1 MPETATGWRSV
12 VCLAPFIYPTSAGLR
27 SLRPHPQGPR
37 GAIFLPSSQPPL
49 SLGGIPQR
57 LEKSLSPLKL
67 RLSVGGLQ
75 LTLSYRLLLFFAAI
89 AGPQAAASP
98 EFPGHNGGQ
107 GRSHCFPGAFA
118 GQAVENTCLI
128 KPLA

>member
-12 VCLAPFIYPTSAGLR
+12 VCLAPFIYPTSADLR

-37 GAIFLPSSQPPL
+37 GVIFLPSSQPPL
-49 SLGGIPQR
+49 NLGGIPQR

-67 RLSVGGLQ
+67 RLLAKGLQ

-89 AGPQAAASP
+89 SGPRATADTEIACP
-98 EFPGHNGGQ
+98 YDA
-107 GRSHCFPGAFA
+107 R
-118 GQAVENTCLI
+118 T
-128 KPLA
+128 

>member
-12 VCLAPFIYPTSAGLR
+12 VCLAPFIYPTSAGSR
-27 SLRPHPQGPR
+27 SLRPHPQGPCR
-37 GAIFLPSSQPPL
+37 AIFLPSSQPPL

-57 LEKSLSPLKL
+57 LEMSLSPLKL

-89 AGPQAAASP
+89 PARRRAASP
-98 EFPGHNGGQ
+98 EF
-107 GRSHCFPGAFA
+107 FPHSASKSAAFFFRA
-118 GQAVENTCLI
+118 NT
-128 KPLA
+128 P